1 MSKWQ
6 RINLVVFLVLIFV
19 TVSLIYVLGKT
30 SFSAPFGKPWHLLPA
45 VHEDS
50 ISTIYK
56 NSYQIMGKT
65 PLRAMLLDSARTN
78 VFILVDAWGVPVDE
92 DVLAL
97 DLKEFEILPHKF
109 ALHRRLA
116 NYTSHAEHVE
126 FRNNVASNVFLFG
139 GDTLQ
144 YSRQEYI
151 PALGFQ
157 SSIFCNNCGNNV
169 IISKIDSVL
178 LEPEHPQFVAW
189 TALASTIGEHNKIRQ
204 TLSQIADLAKRH
216 PKVRFVV
223 QGTHRP
229 VLCGPETRN
238 SYKAHWVPVA
248 ILN

>member
-1 MSKWQ
+1 MKRWQ
-6 RINLVVFLVLIFV
+6 IINLIAFLMLIFA
-19 TVSLIYVLGKT
+19 TVSLIYVLGKMDLT
-30 SFSAPFGKPWHLLPA
+30 GPLGKPWHLLPA

-50 ISTIYK
+50 LSTTYK
-56 NSYQIMGKT
+56 DTYQIMGKT
-65 PLRAMLLDSARTN
+65 PIRSSLYDSSRTN
-78 VFILVDAWGVPVDE
+78 VFILVDAWGVPIDE
-92 DVLAL
+92 DILAL
-97 DLKEFEILPHKF
+97 DLKEFETLPHKF
-109 ALHRRLA
+109 AMHRRLA
-116 NYTSHAEHVE
+116 NYTSHAEHAE
-126 FRNNVASNVFLFG
+126 FRNNFASNVFLFG

-144 YSRQEYI
+144 YRRQEYI

-157 SSIFCNNCGNNV
+157 NSIFCNNCGNNV

-204 TLSQIADLAKRH
+204 TLSQIADLAKRY
-216 PKVRFVV
+216 PDVRFVV

>member
-1 MSKWQ
+1 MKRWQ
-6 RINLVVFLVLIFV
+6 IINLIAFLMLIFA
-19 TVSLIYVLGKT
+19 TVSLIYVLGKMDLT
-30 SFSAPFGKPWHLLPA
+30 GPLGKPWHLLPA

-50 ISTIYK
+50 LSTTYK
-56 NSYQIMGKT
+56 DTYQIMGKT
-65 PLRAMLLDSARTN
+65 PIRSSLYDSSRTN
-78 VFILVDAWGVPVDE
+78 VFILVDAWGVPIDE
-92 DVLAL
+92 DILAL
-97 DLKEFEILPHKF
+97 DLKEFETLPHKF
-109 ALHRRLA
+109 AMHRRLA
-116 NYTSHAEHVE
+116 NYTSHAEHAE
-126 FRNNVASNVFLFG
+126 FRNNFASNVFLFG

-144 YSRQEYI
+144 YRRQEYI

-157 SSIFCNNCGNNV
+157 NSIFCNNCGNNV

-204 TLSQIADLAKRH
+204 TLSQIADLAKRY
-216 PKVRFVV
+216 PEVRFVV

>member
-1 MSKWQ
+1 MKRWQ
-6 RINLVVFLVLIFV
+6 IINLIAFLMLIFA
-19 TVSLIYVLGKT
+19 TVSLIYVLGKMDLT
-30 SFSAPFGKPWHLLPA
+30 GPLGKPWHLLPA

-50 ISTIYK
+50 LSTTYK
-56 NSYQIMGKT
+56 DTYQIMGKT
-65 PLRAMLLDSARTN
+65 PIRSSLYDSSRTN
-78 VFILVDAWGVPVDE
+78 VFILVDAWGVPIDE
-92 DVLAL
+92 DILAL
-97 DLKEFEILPHKF
+97 DLKEFETLPHKF
-109 ALHRRLA
+109 AMHRRLA
-116 NYTSHAEHVE
+116 NYTSHAEHAE
-126 FRNNVASNVFLFG
+126 FRNNFASNVFLFG

-144 YSRQEYI
+144 YRRQEYI

-157 SSIFCNNCGNNV
+157 NSIFCNNCGNNV

-178 LEPEHPQFVAW
+178 LEPENPQFVAW

-204 TLSQIADLAKRH
+204 TLSQIADLAKRY
-216 PKVRFVV
+216 PEVRFVV

>member
-1 MSKWQ
+1 MKRWQ
-6 RINLVVFLVLIFV
+6 IINLITFLMLIFA
-19 TVSLIYVLGKT
+19 TVSLIYILGKMDLT
-30 SFSAPFGKPWHLLPA
+30 GPLGKPWHLLPA

-50 ISTIYK
+50 LSATYK
-56 NSYQIMGKT
+56 GSYQIMGKT
-65 PLRAMLLDSARTN
+65 PLRATLLDTTRTN

-92 DVLAL
+92 DILAL
-97 DLKEFEILPHKF
+97 DLKEFGPLPHKF

-126 FRNNVASNVFLFG
+126 FRNNFASNVFLFG
-139 GDTLQ
+139 GDSLQ
-144 YSRQEYI
+144 FNRQEYI

-157 SSIFCNNCGNNV
+157 NSIFCNNCGNNV

-204 TLSQIADLAKRH
+204 TISQIADLAKRH
-216 PKVRFVV
+216 PEVRIVV

-248 ILN
+248 VLN

>member
-50 ISTIYK
+50 LSATYK
-56 NSYQIMGKT
+56 GSYQIMGKT
-65 PLRAMLLDSARTN
+65 PLRATLLDTTKTN
-78 VFILVDAWGVPVDE
+78 VFILIDAWGVPVDE
-92 DVLAL
+92 NILAL
-97 DLKEFEILPHKF
+97 DLKEFETLPRKF

-116 NYTSHAEHVE
+116 NYTSHAEHAE
-126 FRNNVASNVFLFG
+126 FRNNFASNIFLFG
-139 GDTLQ
+139 GDSLQ
-144 YSRQEYI
+144 FNRREYI

-157 SSIFCNNCGNNV
+157 NSIFCNNCGNNV

-216 PKVRFVV
+216 PEVRFVV

>member
-1 MSKWQ
+1 MKRWQ
-6 RINLVVFLVLIFV
+6 IINLIVFLMLIFA
-19 TVSLIYVLGKT
+19 TVSLIYVLGKMDLT
-30 SFSAPFGKPWHLLPA
+30 GPLGKPWHLLPA

-50 ISTIYK
+50 LSATYK
-56 NSYQIMGKT
+56 GSYQIMGKT
-65 PLRAMLLDSARTN
+65 PLRATLLDTTKTN
-78 VFILVDAWGVPVDE
+78 VFILIDAWGVPVDE
-92 DVLAL
+92 NILAL
-97 DLKEFEILPHKF
+97 DLKEFETLPRKF

-116 NYTSHAEHVE
+116 NYTSHAEHAE
-126 FRNNVASNVFLFG
+126 FRNNFASNIFLFG
-139 GDTLQ
+139 GDSLQ
-144 YSRQEYI
+144 FNRREYI

-157 SSIFCNNCGNNV
+157 NSIFCNNCGNNV

-204 TLSQIADLAKRH
+204 TLTQIADLAKRH
-216 PKVRFVV
+216 PEVRFVV

-248 ILN
+248 VLN

>member
-1 MSKWQ
+1 MKRWQ
-6 RINLVVFLVLIFV
+6 IINLIAFLMLIFA
-19 TVSLIYVLGKT
+19 TVSLIYVLGKMDLT
-30 SFSAPFGKPWHLLPA
+30 GPLGKPWHLLPA

-50 ISTIYK
+50 LSATYK
-56 NSYQIMGKT
+56 GSYQVMGKT
-65 PLRAMLLDSARTN
+65 PLRATLLDTTKTN
-78 VFILVDAWGVPVDE
+78 VFILIDAWGVPVDE
-92 DVLAL
+92 NILAL
-97 DLKEFEILPHKF
+97 DLKEFETLPHKF
-109 ALHRRLA
+109 TLHRRLA
-116 NYTSHAEHVE
+116 NYTSHAEHAE
-126 FRNNVASNVFLFG
+126 FRNNFASNIFLFG
-139 GDTLQ
+139 GDSLQ
-144 YSRQEYI
+144 FNRREYI

-157 SSIFCNNCGNNV
+157 NSIFCNNCGNNV

-189 TALASTIGEHNKIRQ
+189 TAMASTIGEYNKIRQ

-216 PKVRFVV
+216 PEVRFVV

>member
-1 MSKWQ
+1 MKRWQ
-6 RINLVVFLVLIFV
+6 IINLIAFLMLIFA
-19 TVSLIYVLGKT
+19 TVSLIYTLGKMDLT
-30 SFSAPFGKPWHLLPA
+30 GPLGKPWHLLPA
-45 VHEDS
+45 IHEDS
-50 ISTIYK
+50 LSATYK
-56 NSYQIMGKT
+56 GSYQVMGKT
-65 PLRAMLLDSARTN
+65 PLRATLLDTTKTN
-78 VFILVDAWGVPVDE
+78 VFILIDAWGVPVDE
-92 DVLAL
+92 NILAL
-97 DLKEFEILPHKF
+97 DLKEFETLPHKF

-116 NYTSHAEHVE
+116 NYTSHAEHAE
-126 FRNNVASNVFLFG
+126 FRNNFASNVFLFG
-139 GDTLQ
+139 GVSLQ
-144 YSRQEYI
+144 FNRQEYI

-189 TALASTIGEHNKIRQ
+189 TALASTVGEHNKIRQ

-216 PKVRFVV
+216 PEVRFVV